1 MDTSIYKSIAERT
14 GGDIYI
20 GVVGPVRSG
29 KSTFLRRFMEAVVLP
44 NIPGEY
50 DRNRARDEMPQS
62 AGGRTVMTTEPKFV
76 PDEAVSIHA
85 GDTHCRVK
93 MVDCVGYMIP
103 EVMGT
108 EEDGGPRMV
117 HTPWSN
123 EPVPFE
129 EAAETGTRR
138 VITEHATIGMLVT
151 SDGTVGELP
160 RDNFIG
166 AEERVAK
173 ELTEIGKPFA
183 IICNSAMPERE
194 ESVRLAMAMEEKYGV
209 PVALVNCM
217 ELSADDIDRILEMVL
232 LEFPLR
238 EITVSLPGWMHAFPA
253 ESTLQDGVMEAVLN
267 TTENLTK
274 LREADNSFCEAM
286 AELADR
292 VVEPYRRS
300 CGELGNTWESVQ
312 VSVEKIEPGEGS
324 ITAVLH
330 LPEGLYYHLLSG
342 LTGIPMADETSM
354 HRALWTLAE
363 VKREYDRFSSAL
375 EDVRTRG
382 YGVVMPDR
390 EQLTLEEPEL
400 VKEPGGFGVRLRA
413 SAPSIHMIRT
423 GICAEVH
430 PMVGTEQ
437 QSEEFARYLTERFH
451 EDPAALWE
459 TNMLGKTLYE
469 LVGDSLHEKM
479 EHLPP
484 EAREKFGETLSRI
497 LNEGANGLVCILL

>member
-14 GGDIYI
+14 GGEIYI

-29 KSTFLRRFMEAVVLP
+29 KSTFLRRFMEEVVLP
-44 NIPGEY
+44 GITSEY

-76 PDEAVSIHA
+76 PDEAVSIRA
-85 GDTHCRVK
+85 GDTACRVK

-117 HTPWSN
+117 HTPWQT
-123 EPVPFE
+123 EPIPFE
-129 EAAETGTRR
+129 EAAEMGTRK

-166 AEERVAK
+166 AEERVAR

-183 IICNSAMPERE
+183 IICNSAAPERE
-194 ESVRLAMAMEEKYGV
+194 ESVRLAMEMEEKYGV

-217 ELSADDIDRILEMVL
+217 ELSAEDIDHILEMVL

-238 EITVSLPGWMHAFPA
+238 ELTVCLPGWMNAFR
-253 ESTLQDGVMEAVLN
+253 EETSLQEGITEAI
-267 TTENLTK
+267 LTGTAHITR
-274 LREADNSFCEAM
+274 LREADTALCQALGEA
-286 AELADR
+286 ADR

-300 CGELGNTWESVQ
+300 CDEGNWQAATV
-312 VSVEKIEPGEGS
+312 VIEKIEAGEGS
-324 ITAVLH
+324 VTANLT
-330 LPEGLYYHLLSG
+330 LPEGLYYHLLSD
-342 LTGIPMADETSM
+342 LTGIPMADEGAM
-354 HRALWTLAE
+354 HRALCTLAQ
-363 VKREYDRFSSAL
+363 VKREYDRFSTAL

-390 EQLTLEEPEL
+390 EQLVLEEPEL

-430 PMVGTEQ
+430 PMTGTEQ
-437 QSEEFARYLTERFH
+437 QSEEFARYLTDRFH

-479 EHLPP
+479 AHLPP
-484 EAREKFGETLSRI
+484 DAREKFGETLSRI